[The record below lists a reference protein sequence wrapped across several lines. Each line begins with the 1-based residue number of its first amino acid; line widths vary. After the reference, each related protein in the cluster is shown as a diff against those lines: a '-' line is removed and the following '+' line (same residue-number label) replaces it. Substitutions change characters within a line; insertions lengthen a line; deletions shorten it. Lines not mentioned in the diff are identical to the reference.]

1 MDGWRRGWLLC
12 GSRSLGRVQLK
23 PPELQSVIVPPGASF
38 DTRTFGGWLWFSR
51 ADARAA
57 EQRSASTKLNGT
69 FQEVFR
75 VPDCGEG
82 VSGAGALAGLGSSEQ
97 LSFLFVVVWKRKE
110 QLSSG
115 ADFLTSLM
123 RKPLSFGCS
132 LSLTGPGLAVAV
144 GLFLRPGQRSCGLE
158 KAGRVL
164 FMSVTGGWQCCPTGT
179 V

>member
-1 MDGWRRGWLLC
+1 MDGGGGGCYVVAGLLAACSSSRRSFNQLLC
-12 GSRSLGRVQLK
+12 LPGPVLTPAHSGAGFGFHALTHGRQSSVQLRPNLMGLFRRFSGCLTAEK
-23 PPELQSVIVPPGASF
+23 ESQEL
-38 DTRTFGGWLWFSR
+38 
-51 ADARAA
+51 
-57 EQRSASTKLNGT
+57 
-69 FQEVFR
+69 
-75 VPDCGEG
+75 
-82 VSGAGALAGLGSSEQ
+82 GALAGLGSSEQ